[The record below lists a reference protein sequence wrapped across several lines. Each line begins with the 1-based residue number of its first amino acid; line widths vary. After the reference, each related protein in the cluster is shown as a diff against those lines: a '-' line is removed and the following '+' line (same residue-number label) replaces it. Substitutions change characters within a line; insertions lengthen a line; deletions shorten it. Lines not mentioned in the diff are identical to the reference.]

1 VDSQLWNGNFCPILI
16 FGIDKYLEGGT
27 KNIIYSLHRIVV
39 FIRQYKL
46 GDKTMEDIP
55 QISQFGYAAW
65 DFILSI
71 YKAKWDK
78 LEAKDKITFHQCISS
93 QFNRKYSIN
102 SN

>member
-1 VDSQLWNGNFCPILI
+1 
-16 FGIDKYLEGGT
+16 
-27 KNIIYSLHRIVV
+27 
-39 FIRQYKL
+39 
-46 GDKTMEDIP
+46 MEDIP

>member
-1 VDSQLWNGNFCPILI
+1 
-16 FGIDKYLEGGT
+16 
-27 KNIIYSLHRIVV
+27 
-39 FIRQYKL
+39 
-46 GDKTMEDIP
+46 MEDIP

-102 SN
+102 SNQEKEDKDIDKGKPTNISRIPLPIPSRPSKLVLAKFKFYKGD